1 MFKTTIKEEGS
12 LQNKVPVVTLVFWII
27 KILSTT
33 VGETGADF
41 LIFKLHFGLP
51 LTSLIMGTLLVVV
64 MLIQLRSERYVPWM
78 YWLAVVQV
86 SIFGTLITD
95 SLVDTYGVAL
105 TTTTTVFSVL
115 LVLTFAV
122 WYACEGTLS
131 IRSIYPGRREYFYW
145 TAILM
150 TFALGT
156 AAGDLVSEELNLGYA
171 ISAMLFAGCIG
182 LVALAHYVFRLNVV
196 TAFWIAYV
204 LTRPFGASVGDWLS
218 HSVRKGGLG
227 LGTVGTSEVFAVII
241 VALVGYLSWREHRQ
255 SRAAVASGD

>member
-1 MFKTTIKEEGS
+1 MAKTDA
-12 LQNKVPVVTLVFWII
+12 LQNKVPLVTLVFWII

-51 LTSLIMGTLLVVV
+51 LTSLIMGAILVVV
-64 MLIQLRSERYVPWM
+64 MLLQLRSERYIPRI
-78 YWLAVVQV
+78 YWLAVVQM

-105 TTTTTVFSVL
+105 TTTTTVFAVL
-115 LVLTFAV
+115 LVLTFKV
-122 WYACEGTLS
+122 WHSREGTLS
-131 IRSIYPGRREYFYW
+131 IRSIFRGSREYFYW
-145 TAILM
+145 SAILM

-156 AAGDLVSEELNLGYA
+156 AAGDLLSEELRLGYA
-171 ISAMLFAGCIG
+171 VSALIFALCIG
-182 LVALAHYVFRLNVV
+182 LVAAAHFVFRLNGVA
-196 TAFWIAYV
+196 TFWIAYV

-241 VALVGYLSWREHRQ
+241 VALVGYLGWKERRPGGTGL
-255 SRAAVASGD
+255 AT

>member
-1 MFKTTIKEEGS
+1 MSEDNGVWTDT
-12 LQNKVPVVTLVFWII
+12 LQNKVPVVTLVFWVI

-41 LIFKLHFGLP
+41 LIFKLHVGLP
-51 LTSLIMGTLLVVV
+51 LTSLIMGALLVAV
-64 MLIQLRSERYVPWM
+64 MLIQLRSERYVPWK

-86 SIFGTLITD
+86 SIFGTLVTD

-105 TTTTTVFSVL
+105 TATTAVFSVL
-115 LVLTFAV
+115 LAMTFVLWFAQ
-122 WYACEGTLS
+122 EKTLS
-131 IRSIYPGRREYFYW
+131 IRTIYPGRRELFYW

-156 AAGDLVSEELNLGYA
+156 AAGDLVAEELKLGYA
-171 ISAMLFAGCIG
+171 VSALVFAGCI
-182 LVALAHYVFRLNVV
+182 LAVAIAHYFFRLNVV

-218 HSVRKGGLG
+218 HSARKGGLG

-241 VALVGYLSWREHRQ
+241 LALVGYLSWRDHQ
-255 SRAAVASGD
+255 QAQAGK

>member
-1 MFKTTIKEEGS
+1 MRVENAVGADA
-12 LQNKVPVVTLVFWII
+12 LQNKVPVVTLVFWVI

-51 LTSLIMGTLLVVV
+51 LTSLIMGVLLVGV

-86 SIFGTLITD
+86 SIFGTLVTD

-115 LVLTFAV
+115 LVLTFGLWFAR
-122 WYACEGTLS
+122 EKTLS
-131 IRSIYPGRREYFYW
+131 IRTIYPGRREYFYW

-156 AAGDLVSEELNLGYA
+156 AAGDLVAEELRLGYA
-171 ISAMLFAGCIG
+171 ISALVFAGCI
-182 LVALAHYVFRLNVV
+182 LAVVVPHYFFRLNVV
-196 TAFWIAYV
+196 AAFWIAYV

-218 HSVRKGGLG
+218 HSVNKGGLG

-241 VALVGYLSWREHRQ
+241 VTLVGYLTWRDHQ
-255 SRAAVASGD
+255 KTLAGQ